1 MQIFWQLFLSKMK
14 VFCKKIRTI
23 FTDNT
28 DSFSHLNSSNYKRL
42 IPKLKFH
49 TANIRITFRF

>member
-1 MQIFWQLFLSKMK
+1 MQIFERLFLSKIK
-14 VFCKKIRTI
+14 VFVRKIRTI

-42 IPKLKFH
+42 IPKLKFR

>member
-1 MQIFWQLFLSKMK
+1 MQILEQLFLSKTK
-14 VFCKKIRTI
+14 VFIRKIRTV

-42 IPKLKFH
+42 IPKLKFC
-49 TANIRITFRF
+49 TTNIRITFRF